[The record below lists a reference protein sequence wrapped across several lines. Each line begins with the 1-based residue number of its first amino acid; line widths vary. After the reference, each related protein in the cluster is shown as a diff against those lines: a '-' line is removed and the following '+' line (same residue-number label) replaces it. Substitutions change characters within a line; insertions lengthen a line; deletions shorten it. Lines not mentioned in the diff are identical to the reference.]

1 MQAAGRSMEST
12 AVVLARASS
21 VARDAAEA
29 ELLSS
34 LHLVWVAGLVVH
46 AVERCGL
53 MDRAREL
60 QETVDALGSADL
72 QTMANAAAMM
82 SSAAAR
88 AALEA
93 EMQEGELA
101 GTCRNLELAAR
112 ELSLAVAAGSKAIDE
127 GTCQS
132 VCWIKKD
139 RRDDELDE
147 SGLRQALLQ
156 NKAWPLAKKAS
167 TVLAGAPGSEENPG
181 EFLGYPLFGSLT
193 LLPYLDPAGVALK
206 NLKGNGLMTFHVV
219 FTLLW
224 IAVSLGV
231 PCRHCRDTALM
242 QTFADVASCIGMAGI
257 TALVIWF
264 TNGSDGE
271 RSVIALVHQD

>member
-167 TVLAGAPGSEENPG
+167 TVLAGAPGSEENLD
-181 EFLGYPLFGSLT
+181 EFLGYALFGSLT
-193 LLPYLDPAGVALK
+193 LLPYLDPAGPVMKTLSK
-206 NLKGNGLMTFHVV
+206 SGKLIFHVAFSV
-219 FTLLW
+219 VWGTLG
-224 IAVSLGV
+224 LGV
-231 PCRHCRDTALM
+231 ACRQCRDAALM
-242 QTFADVASCIGMAGI
+242 LRFADVASHIGMAGI

-264 TNGSDGE
+264 ANGSDGE
-271 RSVIALVHQD
+271 PSVQS